1 MTKSTATIRD
11 LQPKELG
18 RVRELGRRA
27 FSLPLGLL
35 MAATVSPKGLVA
47 VDATGTMIGAVTL
60 KITNVGKR
68 KVGIL
73 DWLVVDPPHQGQG
86 IGKALLDRA
95 LVWLRQQ
102 GCDKIITTDVDGY
115 NSPSWNA
122 THAQGLRFWPVSQQI
137 REFGWRWFQLLF
149 VLPHM
154 GVSTFILH
162 LPSKEGQR
170 QELPATNGI
179 WDLIGVTLFLG
190 FFLLPLSRVR
200 NVLWGSSS
208 LPALLAPL
216 SPTTVFWGVIILTIY
231 MLMRAFGHWW
241 AARSLRLPLM
251 FRWWDS
257 GLIMATFLATA
268 FGHFIP
274 AFGGSVYIRQARFNY
289 HRAPAVMGKIM
300 LAGIIPSLILFSIFT
315 LWAQLPFA
323 ADGVVATLGRYIGLS
338 FGLTDALL
346 FFPPFQSLPAGH
358 LWRWHRAVWFVVFV
372 YFLSLWLILP
382 GVL

>member
-122 THAQGLRFWPVSQQI
+122 THAQGLRFWPVSQQ
-137 REFGWRWFQLLF
+137 
-149 VLPHM
+149 
-154 GVSTFILH
+154 
-162 LPSKEGQR
+162 
-170 QELPATNGI
+170 
-179 WDLIGVTLFLG
+179 
-190 FFLLPLSRVR
+190 
-200 NVLWGSSS
+200 
-208 LPALLAPL
+208 
-216 SPTTVFWGVIILTIY
+216 
-231 MLMRAFGHWW
+231 
-241 AARSLRLPLM
+241 
-251 FRWWDS
+251 
-257 GLIMATFLATA
+257 
-268 FGHFIP
+268 
-274 AFGGSVYIRQARFNY
+274 
-289 HRAPAVMGKIM
+289 
-300 LAGIIPSLILFSIFT
+300 
-315 LWAQLPFA
+315 
-323 ADGVVATLGRYIGLS
+323 
-338 FGLTDALL
+338 
-346 FFPPFQSLPAGH
+346 
-358 LWRWHRAVWFVVFV
+358 
-372 YFLSLWLILP
+372 
-382 GVL
+382 